1 MVSSVLAGRVSR
13 PGFSVRPATIL
24 LCGLG
29 QVPYLLWAS
38 ISPLEN
44 RVGVWT
50 GSFYLCYF
58 GASARTEERKLH
70 QDPCGEGA
78 VSGGLSLAGPGEP
91 HGVSPAPAD
100 PFLGRL

>member
-1 MVSSVLAGRVSR
+1 MSR
-13 PGFSVRPATIL
+13 PGFSVQPATIL

-29 QVPYLLWAS
+29 QVPYPLWAS

-58 GASARTEERKLH
+58 GASARTEEKKLH

-78 VSGGLSLAGPGEP
+78 VWGGLSLGLGSRMASALPP
-91 HGVSPAPAD
+91 LTPFWAD
-100 PFLGRL
+100 REEVTLPTLE